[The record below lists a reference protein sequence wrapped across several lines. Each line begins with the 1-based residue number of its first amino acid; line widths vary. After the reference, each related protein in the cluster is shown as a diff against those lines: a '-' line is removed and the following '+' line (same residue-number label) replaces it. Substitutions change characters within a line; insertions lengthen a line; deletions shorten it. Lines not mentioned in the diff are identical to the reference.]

1 MLQTPPSLTE
11 WVVDPGASNHTT
23 LDHGNISLFR
33 SPHPTIPSSIVD
45 GNRSILPVTS
55 VRDTVLPGSF
65 YLNNVLVIPDI
76 IKNLLSIHQFTTDNW
91 CSMEFDPFDISVKD
105 LATRNMITRCN
116 SFGPLYTIHLPTTCP
131 PQASTHYAILLL
143 SAPHLSGIVV
153 SVILAWT
160 LCQSSPLVVL

>member
-1 MLQTPPSLTE
+1 MMMLQTPPSLTK

-116 SFGPLYTIHLPTTCP
+116 SFGHCTLFIFLPRVLLRHPHTMPYCCCRLHIFL
-131 PQASTHYAILLL
+131 AS
-143 SAPHLSGIVV
+143 SSRSSWPGR
-153 SVILAWT
+153 SVKALH
-160 LCQSSPLVVL
+160 